1 VSALAAVV
9 ALAAVAVV
17 AAGSVVSGSVP
28 AQAAR
33 LALAAA
39 DRGERAACAKCH
51 EQRRCDGRRT
61 TSGLAHEAEPTLLVL
76 GVAGARRRARLS
88 TNIEMGRDEAHQ
100 GDARHDPPAAMKCV
114 RSAWPGYQCWPRK
127 EPRQSPAPLV
137 ESC

>member
-1 VSALAAVV
+1 VGAAAAGVVVGSAVAAVSDLAAVV
-9 ALAAVAVV
+9 ALAAVAAV

-61 TSGLAHEAEPTLLVL
+61 TSGLAHEARADLACARRQ
-76 GVAGARRRARLS
+76 AGTRRRARLY
-88 TNIEMGRDEAHQ
+88 
-100 GDARHDPPAAMKCV
+100 DAV
-114 RSAWPGYQCWPRK
+114 RRPI
-127 EPRQSPAPLV
+127 
-137 ESC
+137 